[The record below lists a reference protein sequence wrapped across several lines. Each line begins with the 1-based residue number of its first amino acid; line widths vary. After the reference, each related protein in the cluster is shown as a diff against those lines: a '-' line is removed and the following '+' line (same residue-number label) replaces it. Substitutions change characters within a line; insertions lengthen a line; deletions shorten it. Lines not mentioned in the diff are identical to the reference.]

1 MKRRAFLASSAATA
15 ATLIGGFS
23 PVQAGPTADIGLS
36 FRGGGDFPA
45 TVQAIIDAFN
55 AQQPGIRIETQ
66 APAQNWDEQFQRTVL
81 DLQAGRAPELA
92 VQSYNR
98 VRLVAERK
106 AARPLGSLIA
116 AEKDWASLGYTDA
129 LMSMAEHQGQ
139 QWGLPLAI
147 SNPVIFYNEDL
158 LARAGVKTADL
169 NQSWDNVVAAAEK
182 VTALGDGNMGSFF
195 DYTADGN
202 WMFQALLFSLGGRM
216 MSDGEK
222 KIAFDEP
229 LGREALRI
237 VQGFGEAG
245 QIDMTRKQADQ
256 MFISGHVG
264 MFFTSSRRLGNY
276 QRTIGERFRLGAVP
290 LPAPSPESRVPVG
303 GGFLSLT
310 TADPEVQRAAWAFMT
325 FATGPAGQAIVVER
339 TGAVPG
345 NALAV
350 DRLTDF
356 YARNPQAKAGL
367 DQLPRMTG
375 WLTFP
380 GPNAIKITEVIFEHL
395 RSVITLR
402 RASDQVLADM
412 RRDVGALLP
421 ARSG

>member
-1 MKRRAFLASSAATA
+1 MERRTFLASSAATA
-15 ATLIGGFS
+15 AALISGVG
-23 PVQAGPTADIGLS
+23 PAQAGPTADIRLS

-55 AQQPGIRIETQ
+55 ERQPGIQIETQ
-66 APAQNWDEQFQRTVL
+66 APAQDWDEQFQRTML
-81 DLQAGRAPELA
+81 DLQTGRAPELA

-106 AARPLGSLIA
+106 AARPLGPLIA
-116 AEKDWASLGYTDA
+116 AEKNWVTLGYTDA
-129 LMSMAEHQGQ
+129 LMSMAEHGGQ

-158 LARAGVKTADL
+158 LGQAGVDIAALGK
-169 NQSWDNVVAAAEK
+169 SWDNVVAAAEK
-182 VTALGDGNMGSFF
+182 VTALGDGRMGSFF

-222 KIAFDEP
+222 NVAFDGP
-229 LGREALRI
+229 MGHEALRI

-256 MFISGHVG
+256 MFISGSVG

-276 QRTIGERFRLGAVP
+276 RRAIGDRFRLGATR

-310 TADPEVQRAAWAFMT
+310 ADDPDVQEAAWAFMK
-325 FATGPAGQAIVVER
+325 FATGPVGQAIVVER

-350 DRLTDF
+350 DRLADF

-367 DQLPRMTG
+367 DQLPVMTG
-375 WLTFP
+375 WFTFP

-402 RASDQVLADM
+402 RSPKEVMADM
-412 RRDVGALLP
+412 RRDVIALLP
-421 ARSG
+421 A

>member
-1 MKRRAFLASSAATA
+1 MKRRTFLVSSAAA
-15 ATLIGGFS
+15 AAALVSGS
-23 PVQAGPTADIGLS
+23 RPLQAGQTADIRLS

-55 AQQPGIRIETQ
+55 ERQPDVRIETQ
-66 APAQNWDEQFQRTVL
+66 APAQDWDEQFQRTML
-81 DLQAGRAPELA
+81 DLQTDRAPELA
-92 VQSYNR
+92 MQSYNR

-106 AARPLGSLIA
+106 AAQPLGPLIA
-116 AEKDWASLGYTDA
+116 KERNWEALGYTDA
-129 LMSMAEHQGQ
+129 LMSMAEHAGQ

-158 LARAGVKTADL
+158 LDQAGVDL
-169 NQSWDNVVAAAEK
+169 AGLNRNWDNVVAAAEK
-182 VTALGDGNMGSFF
+182 VTALGDDNMGSFF

-216 MSDGEK
+216 MSDGER
-222 KIAFDEP
+222 KIAFDGP

-256 MFISGHVG
+256 MFISGRVG

-276 QRTIGERFRLGAVP
+276 QRAVGERFRLGAVP

-310 TADPEVQRAAWAFMT
+310 TGDADAQRAAWAFMT
-325 FATGPAGQAIVVER
+325 FATGPVGQAIVVER

-350 DRLTDF
+350 DRLADF

-367 DQLPRMTG
+367 DQLPRMAA
-375 WLTFP
+375 WFTFP

-402 RASDQVLADM
+402 RPPDAVLADM
-412 RRDVGALLP
+412 RRDVAALLP
-421 ARSG
+421 A

>member
-1 MKRRAFLASSAATA
+1 MKRRTFLASSAAA
-15 ATLIGGFS
+15 AALFGG
-23 PVQAGPTADIGLS
+23 AGALRADRTADIRLS

-55 AQQPGIRIETQ
+55 AQQPEIRIETQ
-66 APAQNWDEQFQRTVL
+66 APAQNWDEQFQRTIL
-81 DLQAGRAPELA
+81 DLQTDRAPELA

-98 VRLVAERK
+98 VRLVAER
-106 AARPLGSLIA
+106 AAAQPLGPLIA
-116 AEKDWASLGYTDA
+116 TETNWQTLGYTDA

-147 SNPVIFYNEDL
+147 SNPVIFLNENL
-158 LARAGVKTADL
+158 LDQAGVKVMDL
-169 NQSWDNVVAAAEK
+169 NRSWDNVVAAAER
-182 VTALGDGNMGSFF
+182 VTALGEDKMGSFF

-216 MSDGEK
+216 MVEGERK
-222 KIAFDEP
+222 TAFDGP

-237 VQGFGEAG
+237 VRAFGEAG

-256 MFISGHVG
+256 MFISGNVG

-276 QRTIGERFRLGAVP
+276 QRAVGNRFRLVAIP
-290 LPAPSPESRVPVG
+290 LPAPSPDSRVPVG
-303 GGFLSLT
+303 GGFLSMT
-310 TADPEVQRAAWAFMT
+310 TADPDLQQAAWSFMK
-325 FATGPAGQAIVVER
+325 FATGPIGQAIVVER

-350 DRLTDF
+350 DRLADF

-367 DQLPRMTG
+367 DQLPIMTG
-375 WLTFP
+375 WFTFP
-380 GPNAIKITEVIFEHL
+380 GPNAIKITEAIFEHL

-402 RASDQVLADM
+402 RPPDAVLADM
-412 RRDVGALLP
+412 RRDVTALLP
-421 ARSG
+421 A

>member
-1 MKRRAFLASSAATA
+1 MKRRTFLASSAATA
-15 ATLIGGFS
+15 AVLAGGVAPLRADRS
-23 PVQAGPTADIGLS
+23 ADIRLS

-55 AQQPGIRIETQ
+55 AQQPEIRIETQ
-66 APAQNWDEQFQRTVL
+66 APAQNWDEQFQRTIL
-81 DLQAGRAPELA
+81 DLQTDRAPELA

-106 AARPLGSLIA
+106 AAQPLGPLIA
-116 AEKDWASLGYTDA
+116 AEKAWDTLGYTDA

-158 LARAGVKTADL
+158 LDRAGVKAADL
-169 NQSWDNVVAAAEK
+169 NRSWDSVVAAAGK
-182 VTALGDGNMGSFF
+182 VTALGDGRMGSFF

-216 MSDGEK
+216 MAEGEK
-222 KIAFDEP
+222 KIAFDGP
-229 LGREALRI
+229 LGQEALRI
-237 VQGFGEAG
+237 VQAFGEAG

-256 MFISGHVG
+256 MFISGSVG

-276 QRTIGERFRLGAVP
+276 QRAVGDRFRLGAVR
-290 LPAPSPESRVPVG
+290 LPAPSPNSCVPVG
-303 GGFLSLT
+303 GGFLSMT
-310 TADPEVQRAAWAFMT
+310 TTDPDLQQAAWSFMK
-325 FATGPAGQAIVVER
+325 FATGPVGQAIVVER

-350 DRLTDF
+350 DRLAEF

-367 DQLPRMTG
+367 DQLPIMTG
-375 WLTFP
+375 WFTFP
-380 GPNAIKITEVIFEHL
+380 GPNALKISEAIFEHL

-402 RASDQVLADM
+402 RPPDAVLADM
-412 RRDVGALLP
+412 RRDVAGLLP
-421 ARSG
+421 A